1 MKHKTFL
8 FLTLVL
14 VMLVSFSEAAATTL
28 FNFKKYA
35 DEYVVSQVGQEY
47 FNKNFEYLGDKPYPE
62 DTPGSNLRIVRYTH
76 KISVSD
82 YNQDVIVTVWF
93 NFKDGNWN
101 VGNGYNTS
109 AEELPNCV
117 VDNTK
122 CIPFQI
128 TKERAIE
135 ITKNSGAFDSADKYT
150 AKIHFFYGNINSY
163 VWDITTYKSALNG
176 KTAIIS
182 LSTGSLL
189 VPVADWQVSFAKP
202 EYKDAVLL
210 TDKQTQ
216 TTNNNAPVENNG
228 VKVTPS
234 NTSLYLIIGGV
245 GFLFILLLVVFL
257 LKKKKNLPPKT

>member
-8 FLTLVL
+8 SLVLVL
-14 VMLVSFSEAAATTL
+14 VMLIGFSEASATAL

-35 DEYVVSQVGQEY
+35 DEYVVSQVGHNY

-62 DTPGSNLRIVRYTH
+62 DTPGSNLRIVQYTH
-76 KISVSD
+76 KVSVGD
-82 YNQDVIVTVWF
+82 YNQDIIVTVWF

-101 VGNGYNTS
+101 VGNGYNTNS
-109 AEELPNCV
+109 EELPNCV
-117 VDNTK
+117 IDATK
-122 CIPFQI
+122 CMPFQI

-135 ITKNSGAFDSADKYT
+135 VAKNSGAFDSADKYT
-150 AKIHFFYGNINSY
+150 VKIHFFYGNINSY

-176 KTAIIS
+176 KAAIIS

-202 EYKDAVLL
+202 EYKDAISL
-210 TDKQTQ
+210 TNKQTQ
-216 TTNNNAPVENNG
+216 TTNNVPIENND
-228 VKVTPS
+228 VKIASS

-245 GFLFILLLVVFL
+245 GFLFILFLAVFL
-257 LKKKKNLPPKT
+257 LRKKKN